1 MSHKVNIYS
10 NLLNFNKTWRSSV
23 KNTNDN
29 KKLSHCLNS
38 SGSSITGRVVL
49 IIVVAVTTVGA
60 TSNSSQ
66 STKWTSQCKH
76 TV

>member
-1 MSHKVNIYS
+1 M
-10 NLLNFNKTWRSSV
+10 

-49 IIVVAVTTVGA
+49 IIVVAVITVGA

-66 STKWTSQCKH
+66 STK
-76 TV
+76 